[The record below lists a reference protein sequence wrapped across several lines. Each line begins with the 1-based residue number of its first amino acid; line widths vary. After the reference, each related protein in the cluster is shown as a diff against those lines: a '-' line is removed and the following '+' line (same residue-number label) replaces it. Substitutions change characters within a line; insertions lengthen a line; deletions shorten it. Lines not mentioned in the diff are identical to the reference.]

1 MSAPASVRPAAPRP
15 GGATGATGTVG
26 YDVHRVRE
34 DFPILS
40 RRVYGKPLVYL
51 DNAATTQ
58 KPRAVMDAVRSL
70 YEKYYANIH
79 RGVHQLSVESSEAYE
94 KARETMK
101 DFLHAGDTREI
112 VFVRGTTE
120 GINLVAQTYGRA
132 NVRAGDEVLI
142 STLEHHSN
150 IVPWQIL
157 CEEKGAKLVVAPINE
172 RGEIRMDELEKR
184 LSGKTKIVAVS
195 HVSNA
200 LGTVNPVK
208 SIIAL
213 AHGRGVPV
221 LVDGAQA
228 APRLAVDV
236 QDLDCD
242 FYTFSGH
249 KMYGPTGVGIL
260 YGKAEH
266 LEAMPPYQGGGDMI
280 SSVTF
285 EKTTYNILPYKFE
298 AGTPNIAGG
307 IGLAAAADYVRS
319 LGIENIEAHE
329 NDLLSYATGRLSA
342 IPGLRVIGTAR
353 EKAAVLSFTLEGVHP
368 HDVGTVLDREGVAV
382 RTGHH
387 CAQPVMD
394 FFQIPATSRASFA
407 LYNTREEVD
416 VLFAGIQKVV
426 EMFRP

>member
-1 MSAPASVRPAAPRP
+1 
-15 GGATGATGTVG
+15 
-26 YDVHRVRE
+26 
-34 DFPILS
+34 
-40 RRVYGKPLVYL
+40 
-51 DNAATTQ
+51 
-58 KPRAVMDAVRSL
+58 
-70 YEKYYANIH
+70 
-79 RGVHQLSVESSEAYE
+79 
-94 KARETMK
+94 
-101 DFLHAGDTREI
+101 
-112 VFVRGTTE
+112 
-120 GINLVAQTYGRA
+120 
-132 NVRAGDEVLI
+132 
-142 STLEHHSN
+142 
-150 IVPWQIL
+150 
-157 CEEKGAKLVVAPINE
+157 
-172 RGEIRMDELEKR
+172 MDELESR

-200 LGTVNPVK
+200 LGTINPVK

-213 AHGRGVPV
+213 AHARGVPV

-236 QDLDCD
+236 RDLDCD

-307 IGLAAAADYVRS
+307 IGLAAAANYVRA

-329 NDLLSYATGRLSA
+329 NDLLSYATGLLSA

-394 FFQIPATSRASFA
+394 FFRVPATTRASFG